1 VQSPKATRIS
11 EESQKNLRS
20 FQRLPPRESATV
32 IIAQREG
39 SSPALFAGKEAAMR
53 THRSGVRLL
62 GVALA
67 LSPFAAGCA
76 SIFHGTRQKVEVFTD
91 PPGATATA
99 GDQQVT
105 TPGVLKL
112 PRKIK
117 STQIRIEK
125 EGFTA
130 KTVVLERR
138 TSGLVWLNF
147 IGIPAG
153 FLGAG
158 GAAAS
163 GSNDLSGVD
172 RARSGAIV
180 GGVGLPA
187 LGFLTDYG
195 NGAAY
200 RLEPARVVVRLDPVS
215 VSASKQEP

>member
-1 VQSPKATRIS
+1 MRALER
-11 EESQKNLRS
+11 RM
-20 FQRLPPRESATV
+20 RLFR
-32 IIAQREG
+32 
-39 SSPALFAGKEAAMR
+39 
-53 THRSGVRLL
+53 
-62 GVALA
+62 VALA
-67 LSPFAAGCA
+67 LGPFLLAGGCA
-76 SIFHGTRQKVEVFTD
+76 SVLHGTRQKVEVFTD

-112 PRKIK
+112 PRKVK
-117 STQIRIEK
+117 NTEIRIEK
-125 EGFTA
+125 EGFVS

-147 IGIPAG
+147 VGIPAG
-153 FLGAG
+153 FFGVG

-163 GSNDLSGVD
+163 GSDLSGID
-172 RARSGAIV
+172 RARNGAIV

-200 RLEPARVVVRLDPVS
+200 RLDPARVVVRLDPVS